1 MLDLKH
7 LLKEAHQRIP
17 PVPTM
22 IMEDPLERNVV
33 GEREDGTPKRCS
45 FCGGLSHS
53 IVDCPK
59 IYKDAKRVTR
69 KDALASGDGY
79 GGDW

>member
-7 LLKEAHQRIP
+7 LFKEAHQRIP
-17 PVPTM
+17 PVLTM
-22 IMEDPLERNVV
+22 IMEDPLEKNV
-33 GEREDGTPKRCS
+33 EREDGTKGCS
-45 FCGGLSHS
+45 FCGGLGHS

-59 IYKDAKRVTR
+59 IDKDAKRVTR